1 MVNIQHFQPFI
12 VLQEGQASVLLH
24 TKIGKSWHITDTW
37 GTFGE
42 GHLHAARMAVQD
54 VEEVPKRGISI
65 WVGGEQYDYNIQ
77 HFIVLLRIQLLFTK
91 EEEMKE
97 LA

>member
-1 MVNIQHFQPFI
+1 MVNIQHYQPFI

-24 TKIGKSWHITDTW
+24 TKIGKLWQIADTW
-37 GTFGE
+37 GTLRE
-42 GHLHAARMAVQD
+42 GHLHAARMALQD
-54 VEEVPKRGISI
+54 VEEVPKRGISR
-65 WVGGEQYDYNIQ
+65 WVGGEQHDYNIQ